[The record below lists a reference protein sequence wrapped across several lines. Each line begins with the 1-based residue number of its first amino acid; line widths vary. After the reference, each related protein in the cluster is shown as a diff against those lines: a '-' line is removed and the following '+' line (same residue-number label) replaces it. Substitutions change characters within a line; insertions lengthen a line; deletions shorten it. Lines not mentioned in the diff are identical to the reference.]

1 MNKLEA
7 TLTIVII
14 ALVLALIGSACHVY
28 DLNQEILEQRVQL
41 FKECSQDFGARNC
54 TF

>member
-1 MNKLEA
+1 MNKLES
-7 TLTIVII
+7 TLTVVIML
-14 ALVLALIGSACHVY
+14 LVLVLIGASCHIY

>member
-1 MNKLEA
+1 MNKLES
-7 TLTIVII
+7 TLSCVII
-14 ALVLALIGSACHVY
+14 ALVLALIGAGSHIY

-41 FKECSQDFGARNC
+41 FKECSQDFGAGNC